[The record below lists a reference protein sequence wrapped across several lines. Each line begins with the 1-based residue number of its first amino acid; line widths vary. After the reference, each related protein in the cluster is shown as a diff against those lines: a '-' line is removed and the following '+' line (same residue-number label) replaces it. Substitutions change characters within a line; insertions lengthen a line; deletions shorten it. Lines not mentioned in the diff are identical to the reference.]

1 MQKNHTQSALT
12 FDEKDLL
19 VKGFK
24 DKYKLKK
31 KARYINTAKK
41 HSNRKVII

>member
-1 MQKNHTQSALT
+1 MQKNYTQSALT
-12 FDEKDLL
+12 FEEKDLL

-31 KARYINTAKK
+31 KARYVNIAKQQ
-41 HSNRKVII
+41 SNRKVII

>member
-31 KARYINTAKK
+31 KLGISTLLKNTQIEK
-41 HSNRKVII
+41 